1 MSDTTKD
8 DTTNQ
13 DTEKQSQDLQKQ
25 RRMFLVVALFVATG
39 ALGFISFGNIG
50 ENLVYYWDPSQVIEA
65 QEQAYGATIR
75 LGGVVKAGTLDWDTE
90 ANELN
95 FIVTDGKTELN
106 VHAKGAPPQMFR
118 EGIGVVVEGT
128 MVKTAEGA
136 VFESDRLMVKHS
148 NEYKAPEE
156 GEDPTSLYKTVEG
169 L

>member
-1 MSDTTKD
+1 MSDIA
-8 DTTNQ
+8 NQ
-13 DTEKQSQDLQKQ
+13 NTENQSQDLQKQ
-25 RRMFLVVALFVATG
+25 RRLFLVLALLVATG

-50 ENLVYYWDPSQVIEA
+50 ENLVYYWDPSQVVEA
-65 QEQAYGATIR
+65 KEQAYGATIR
-75 LGGVVKAGTLDWDTE
+75 LGGVVKTGTLDWDTQ

-95 FIVTDGKTELN
+95 FIVTDGTTELK
-106 VHAKGAPPQMFR
+106 VHARGAPPQMFR

-128 MVKTAEGA
+128 MVQTESGS

-156 GEDPTSLYKTVEG
+156 GTDSTSLYNTVEG

>member
-1 MSDTTKD
+1 MSDNSDKANTATA
-8 DTTNQ
+8 
-13 DTEKQSQDLQKQ
+13 QSQQKQ
-25 RRMFLVVALFVATG
+25 RRLFLVIALLVATS

-65 QEQAYGATIR
+65 KEQAFGATIR
-75 LGGVVKAGTLDWDTE
+75 LGGVVKVGTLDWDTQ

-95 FIVTDGKTELN
+95 FIVTDGKSELK
-106 VHAKGAPPQMFR
+106 VHATGAPPQMFR

-128 MVKTAEGA
+128 MVQTQQGA
-136 VFESDRLMVKHS
+136 IFESDRLMVKHS

-156 GEDPTSLYKTVEG
+156 GTDPTSLYRTVEE